1 MLWWTWGCRY
11 HFEVGGFISFEYILR
26 SGITGS
32 YGTSILTFWGTF
44 VLFWYIVA
52 VPIYIP
58 TNNVQ
63 SESESRSVMPNSFL
77 QARILEWVAV
87 PFSRRSSRLR
97 DWTQVSHIAG
107 GFFTSWAT
115 QGFLWF
121 STSSITTVS
130 CLFDNSHS
138 NRYEVIAHCGFDLYF
153 PNDYCCWALFLVP
166 VSHLYVFFGKMFIQV
181 HALSILNWIITF

>member
-58 TNNVQ
+58 MNNVQ

-115 QGFLWF
+115 QGMPTNTRVGNLSLLQWIFL
-121 STSSITTVS
+121 TQE
-130 CLFDNSHS
+130 S
-138 NRYEVIAHCGFDLYF
+138 NQGLLHCSRDTREIRTRLIF
-153 PNDYCCWALFLVP
+153 
-166 VSHLYVFFGKMFIQV
+166 
-181 HALSILNWIITF
+181 